1 MKTGQVLGA
10 SALRA
15 VASEFDCYGTDM
27 AVLARWYDNCHV
39 RAIAVYTSATKAK
52 QLELDLPESILVRT
66 GRLDRL
72 NTLASQIV
80 IVIELL
86 IVELNSKDLSP
97 KDDRVLPFVPR

>member
-1 MKTGQVLGA
+1 MENSQLTRGPGISIITTYPETQFVK
-10 SALRA
+10 
-15 VASEFDCYGTDM
+15 
-27 AVLARWYDNCHV
+27 
-39 RAIAVYTSATKAK
+39 IATY
-52 QLELDLPESILVRT
+52 PGVRT